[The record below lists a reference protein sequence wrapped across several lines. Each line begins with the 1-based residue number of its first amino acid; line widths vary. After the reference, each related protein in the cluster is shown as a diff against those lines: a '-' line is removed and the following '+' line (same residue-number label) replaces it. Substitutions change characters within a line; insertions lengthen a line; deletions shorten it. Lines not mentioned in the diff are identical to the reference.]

1 MQISNNLIF
10 YIPYVITFV
19 DIFIILNKI
28 IFYFS
33 VSKNYNMS
41 LPNKTL
47 CEFTKNDL
55 DNYENKIKKMIKKP
69 KHMCK
74 KCLRVSS
81 DKNYLCKPSK
91 I

>member
-1 MQISNNLIF
+1 
-10 YIPYVITFV
+10 
-19 DIFIILNKI
+19 
-28 IFYFS
+28 
-33 VSKNYNMS
+33 MS